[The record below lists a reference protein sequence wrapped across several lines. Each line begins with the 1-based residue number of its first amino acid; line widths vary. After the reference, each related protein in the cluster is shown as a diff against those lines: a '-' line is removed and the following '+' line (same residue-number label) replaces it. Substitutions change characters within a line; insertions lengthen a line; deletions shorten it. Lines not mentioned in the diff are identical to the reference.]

1 MPGPTPALLLVAA
14 RSKTVR
20 RLVLA
25 VVTLVVVLLL
35 AVLSPLL
42 AVPSILA
49 GASAAGAAGGGP
61 TVVGEWGY
69 PLAGDYTKSD
79 GYGPRHVENCAYCS
93 TFHRGYDLYQGC
105 GATIYAA
112 GPGTV
117 IRAGAWDAFG
127 NAVEIDHGGGVVT
140 IYGHMMWGSLLVSQ
154 GMSVVAGTPL
164 GLEGETG
171 VSTGC
176 HLHFE
181 IRVNGTAVDPEPF
194 MAARGLPLK

>member
-1 MPGPTPALLLVAA
+1 MPNHVLLVTAA

-20 RLVLA
+20 RLVTAMVLLNLVLVLG
-25 VVTLVVVLLL
+25 VVT
-35 AVLSPLL
+35 PLF
-42 AVPSILA
+42 AVPMVVADTSMSG
-49 GASAAGAAGGGP
+49 GATGRP

-69 PLAGDYTKSD
+69 PLAGDYSHSD
-79 GYGPRHVENCAYCS
+79 GFGPRNVPDCALCS
-93 TFHRGYDLYQGC
+93 KFHRGYDMYQGC

-117 IRAGAWDAFG
+117 IRASAWGGLG

-140 IYGHMMWGSLLVSQ
+140 IYGHMIWGSLMVQ
-154 GMSVVAGTPL
+154 EGMTVVAGTPL

-171 VSTGC
+171 VSKGC

-181 IRVNGTAVDPEPF
+181 VRVDGVAVDPEPF